1 MTNRRKFLN
10 LLKAVIKAVTPPVI
24 KDFALHTYIYIKSR
38 GRHPYRYT
46 ISKRLDQLRLESNDL
61 WNHPNWINH
70 VRRCLSGNADSD
82 ASPNVHVNTIIWS
95 INILASFF
103 SGKTIHV
110 LDIGGE
116 LVFTIHSLNVIVN

>member
-1 MTNRRKFLN
+1 MTNRKKILN
-10 LLKAVIKAVTPPVI
+10 LLKAVTPPVI
-24 KDFALHTYIYIKSR
+24 KDFALHTYIYVKLR
-38 GRHPYRYT
+38 GRHTYRYT
-46 ISKRLDQLRLESNDL
+46 ISKRLDQLHLEFNDL

-95 INILASFF
+95 INILSSFF
-103 SGKTIHV
+103 PGKTIHV
-110 LDIGGE
+110 LDIGGG